1 MSPERVISIAI
12 SESDWKVLRSVQPEP
27 VDWLKGKIRETV
39 EQARRERPSVEAAP
53 APPQGRAQT
62 AGSGGTH

>member
-12 SESDWKVLRSVQPEP
+12 SEADWKTLRTIQPQP

-39 EQARRERPSVEAAP
+39 EEAR
-53 APPQGRAQT
+53 QT
-62 AGSGGTH
+62 ASRDASPIGEPAARVRTGTA